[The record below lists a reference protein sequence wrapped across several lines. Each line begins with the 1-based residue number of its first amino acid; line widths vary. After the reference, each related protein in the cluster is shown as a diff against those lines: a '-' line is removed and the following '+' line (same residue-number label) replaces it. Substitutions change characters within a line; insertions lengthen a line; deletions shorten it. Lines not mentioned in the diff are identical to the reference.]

1 MRRPAALIL
10 IAFLLS
16 IPLANSAFGGQFE
29 DAKSAYDRGDYATA
43 YRLFKP
49 MAEQGHDEAQYNLGG
64 MYAEGRGVP
73 QDYGK
78 AAKWFRKAAEQGHAE
93 AQYNLDFVLAHMWFN
108 LSVSNVP
115 ASEGETREATEIMID
130 LVASKMTPY
139 QIAEAQRLARE
150 WNATFGPGVE
160 TEEGGEID
168 GSQGAGTQDPCY
180 PVTANNNYHGIRI
193 VNC

>member
-1 MRRPAALIL
+1 MGVKMRERKGTYRYLIVGLLTLL
-10 IAFLLS
+10 ISTSLVVTSFA
-16 IPLANSAFGGQFE
+16 GQYE
-29 DAKSAYDRGDYATA
+29 DADAAYERGDYATA

-49 MAEQGHDEAQYNLGG
+49 MAEQGHAEAQYNLGG

-93 AQYNLDFVLAHMWFN
+93 AQYNLGGMYFRGRGVPQDFVLAHMWFN
-108 LSVSNVP
+108 LSVSRVP
-115 ASEGETREATEIMID
+115 ASEGETREATEIIID

-150 WNATFGPGVE
+150 WKPKG
-160 TEEGGEID
+160 EGK
-168 GSQGAGTQDPCY
+168 
-180 PVTANNNYHGIRI
+180 
-193 VNC
+193 